1 MQRWIVALISFH
13 GLAFSLFP
21 AEHPRPAPEK
31 KHLTILK
38 EIRVEVKEMGAY
50 PGQDFFQQAFFV
62 GEDDDDTNK
71 DIHVSI
77 LIRPVEE
84 KEKMTVRVTMMKKDR
99 RNPQARLAGT
109 TREFV
114 CLFRDDNVEIQS
126 ADYEEEEIA
135 ALVPDILTAIRNK
148 KRLLKI
154 LGDSIYRHQFQS
166 LRKWAPKLTGFAR
179 AA

>member
-1 MQRWIVALISFH
+1 MRQLTFALLSFYW
-13 GLAFSLFP
+13 LAFLPFP
-21 AEHPRPAPEK
+21 AERPQPAPEK

-38 EIRVEVKEMGAY
+38 KIHTEVKEMGAY

-77 LIRPVEE
+77 LIRAAEE
-84 KEKMTVRVTMMKKDR
+84 KEKMTVRVTLMKKDR
-99 RNPQARLAGT
+99 RDPQARLAGT
-109 TREFV
+109 TREFI
-114 CLFRDDNVEIQS
+114 CLFHGDDVETRS

-135 ALVPDILTAIRNK
+135 TLVPDILTAIRNK

-154 LGDSIYRHQFQS
+154 GTAYAVTNINLCGSGR
-166 LRKWAPKLTGFAR
+166 RG
-179 AA
+179 

>member
-1 MQRWIVALISFH
+1 MQQLIFALLSFH
-13 GLAFSLFP
+13 WLAFSVFP
-21 AEHPRPAPEK
+21 AERPRPAPEK
-31 KHLTILK
+31 KYQTILR
-38 EIRVEVKEMGAY
+38 EIRFEVKEMGAY

-77 LIRPVEE
+77 LIRAAEE
-84 KEKMTVRVTMMKKDR
+84 KEKMTVRVTMMKRDP

-114 CLFRDDNVEIQS
+114 CLFHNDIVEMQS

-154 LGDSIYRHQFQS
+154 LGDGMYCHQLNLCGS
-166 LRKWAPKLTGFAR
+166 GRPG
-179 AA
+179 

>member
-1 MQRWIVALISFH
+1 MQTLIFALLSLH
-13 GLAFSLFP
+13 WLAFSLSP
-21 AEHPRPAPEK
+21 AERPRPAPEK
-31 KHLTILK
+31 KYQTILR

-77 LIRPVEE
+77 LIRAVEE
-84 KEKMTVRVTMMKKDR
+84 KEKMTVRVTMMKRDR

-114 CLFRDDNVEIQS
+114 CLFHNDIVETQS

-154 LGDSIYRHQFQS
+154 LGDRMYCHQFNLCGS
-166 LRKWAPKLTGFAR
+166 GRPG
-179 AA
+179 